1 VTENTG
7 VSEDQG
13 TSNIKIAF
21 AVVLVSRYDKKDK
34 KRLNI
39 NIDENVWI
47 TKYVNMHLFFQCKI
61 ISVADPGSGAF
72 FTPGFGSG
80 MRKIQIQDPE

>member
-1 VTENTG
+1 VNSTVHLGLHNTVTENTG

-39 NIDENVWI
+39 NIDENV
-47 TKYVNMHLFFQCKI
+47 
-61 ISVADPGSGAF
+61 
-72 FTPGFGSG
+72 
-80 MRKIQIQDPE
+80 

>member
-21 AVVLVSRYDKKDK
+21 AAVLVSRNDKKDK

-39 NIDENVWI
+39 NIDENV
-47 TKYVNMHLFFQCKI
+47 
-61 ISVADPGSGAF
+61 
-72 FTPGFGSG
+72 
-80 MRKIQIQDPE
+80 